1 VETKLPDLIRFGRE
15 ICGDLPQAERREWW
29 LANGLGGYASGT
41 IAGTLTRRYHGLLVA
56 PVKPPLDRHV
66 VMAKADATLISG
78 ERSWALFS
86 NRWTGGAVDPTGYL
100 AIETFQLDGR
110 IPVWRY
116 ACGELRVESRIWM
129 EHGENTTYVSW
140 RLAADSPVP
149 DELPRLRVKL
159 LANARDF
166 HGTARPWEFNPVI
179 EGSGPELRVVHPNWF
194 TLYIKARG
202 GAIAT
207 RHDWFE
213 NFDLSAERQRGLSDR
228 DSHLCV
234 GEAEL
239 TLHPGEWVGMVASL
253 NPQPSVY
260 FDEALRRAQARDLG
274 QLRRAQVQ
282 VPELIGAPTWVDQ
295 LILAAD
301 SFVFSRPL
309 PEVPDGESIIAGYPW
324 FGDWGRDTM
333 IALPGLTLAT
343 GRYDTARRIL
353 QTFARFVDQGML
365 PNVFPGVGD
374 KPEYNTVDA
383 ALWFIEAW
391 RAYVAGIDDREC
403 LREAFPVLQSII
415 DWHVKGTRYGIGMD
429 PADGLLRAGA
439 PGVQLT
445 WMDAKV
451 GEWVVTPRMGKPVEI
466 NALWFNALSV
476 MAQFAEMLKLPS
488 KPYVDLASRARV
500 GFQRFLN
507 PADGL
512 FDVLDTPEGDDATV
526 RPNQIFAVSLPFSP
540 LDRECQAKVVRACG
554 RELLTSYGL
563 RSLSPSDR
571 NFHPYYTGGV
581 WERDG
586 GYHQGPVWAFLL
598 GHYALAEHRIT
609 GDAAMAQTRLDPLRD
624 HLLDAAL
631 GSVSEIFDGAPPHTP
646 RGAPS
651 QAWSV
656 ACTLEAWWRLEKAKR
671 DTKPVDDAA
680 ETSKRKPKEKKARHG
695 LSGYTIRSET

>member
-1 VETKLPDLIRFGRE
+1 METKLPDLIRFGRE
-15 ICGDLPQAERREWW
+15 ICGDLAQAERREWW

-66 VMAKADATLISG
+66 VMAKADATLVSG
-78 ERSWALFS
+78 ERSWPLFS
-86 NRWTGGAVDPTGYL
+86 NRWSGGAVDPTGYL
-100 AIETFQLDGR
+100 AIETFRLDGR

-129 EHGENTTYVSW
+129 EYGENTTYVSW
-140 RLAADSPVP
+140 RLAAVSPVP

-202 GAIAT
+202 GVIAT

-213 NFDLSAERQRGLSDR
+213 NFDLSAERERGLSDR

-239 TLHPGEWVGMVASL
+239 TLHPGEWIGVVASL

-260 FDEALRRAQARDLG
+260 FDEALRRAWARDLG

-301 SFVFSRPL
+301 SFVFSRPI

-333 IALPGLTLAT
+333 IALPCLTLAT

-365 PNVFPGVGD
+365 PNVVPGVGD

-403 LREAFPVLQSII
+403 LRHAFPVLQSII

-439 PGVQLT
+439 PGAQLT

-451 GEWVVTPRMGKPVEI
+451 GEWVVTPRTGKPVEI

-488 KPYVDLASRARV
+488 KPYVDLAARARV

-507 PADGL
+507 PAGGL

-526 RPNQIFAVSLPFSP
+526 RPNQIFAVSLPFTP

-571 NFHPYYTGGV
+571 SFHPYYTGGV

-609 GDAAMAQTRLDPLRD
+609 GDAAMAQARLDPLRD

-631 GSVSEIFDGAPPHTP
+631 GSVSEIFDGAPPHAP
-646 RGAPS
+646 RGVPS

-671 DTKPVDDAA
+671 DTKPVDSEAA
-680 ETSKRKPKEKKARHG
+680 QTGRKKPETRKRA
-695 LSGYTIRSET
+695 TA